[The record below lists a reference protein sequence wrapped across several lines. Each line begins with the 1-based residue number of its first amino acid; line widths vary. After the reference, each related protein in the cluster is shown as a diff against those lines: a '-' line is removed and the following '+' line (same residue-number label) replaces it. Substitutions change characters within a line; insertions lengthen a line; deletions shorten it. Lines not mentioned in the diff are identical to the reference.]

1 MTFDTQEQ
9 KDLLIQI
16 FNSVNIPASQIE
28 KLYKLKKALEDAE
41 IKKDKSY
48 LIKNTPKRL
57 EINYV

>member
-28 KLYKLKKALEDAE
+28 KLYELKKALEDAE
-41 IKKDKSY
+41 VGSDTRK
-48 LIKNTPKRL
+48 T
-57 EINYV
+57 

>member
-41 IKKDKSY
+41 I
-48 LIKNTPKRL
+48 R
-57 EINYV
+57 EI

>member
-28 KLYKLKKALEDAE
+28 KLYKLKKVLESANVNNE
-41 IKKDKSY
+41 EVIV
-48 LIKNTPKRL
+48 
-57 EINYV
+57 E